1 LRGALTAILFVA
13 RASHAQ
19 KVESTL
25 DIGGAALRYA
35 DTLSTG
41 AATITP
47 HLIADWGSGF
57 IEASGT
63 YSQFTSGGGWSAQG
77 FLSAS
82 RFIPASRGFFAEVG
96 GFAGGSTH
104 NDGTRTGEAIANGR
118 LHLARDKSEFFLGFG
133 GGRTWD
139 GVAWRSLLLGEVGNS
154 IGSGPTSALFSI
166 SPTMVNDSIKY
177 ADAQASLFWKGEA
190 VDLGAML
197 GFRLGNQLTTLNAN
211 VKSWAS
217 ASVVFWMTP
226 RIGVAL
232 GGGNYPVDPTQGFP
246 GGRFVSLSLRL
257 TQGRH
262 LGQQA
267 SEQAG
272 QESRLPELAASTTPG
287 VTGFAASR
295 GVGDAVTLRV
305 NAPDAR
311 SVEVNGDFT
320 NWVPAQLAPAG
331 GGWWSSYFP
340 IKNGKYQMNIR
351 VNGGQWIVPPGL
363 LSMVDEFGG
372 TVGLL
377 VIE

>member
-1 LRGALTAILFVA
+1 VA

-19 KVESTL
+19 RVESNL

-47 HLIADWGSGF
+47 HLVADWGSGF

-63 YSQFTSGGGWSAQG
+63 YSQFTSGGGWSTQG

-82 RFIPASRGFFAEVG
+82 RFIPVSRGLFAEVG

-104 NDGTRTGEAIANGR
+104 NDGTRTGEVIANGR
-118 LHLARDKSEFFLGFG
+118 LHLARDNGELFLGLG

-139 GVAWRSLLLGEVGNS
+139 GAAWRSLLLGEVGTS

-177 ADAQASLFWKGEA
+177 ADAQASLSWKGEA
-190 VDLGAML
+190 VDLGAIL

-217 ASVVFWMTP
+217 TSAVFWLTP
-226 RIGVAL
+226 GIGVAL
-232 GGGNYPVDPTQGFP
+232 AGGNYPVDPTQGFP
-246 GGRFVSLSLRL
+246 GGRFLSLSLRL
-257 TQGRH
+257 AQGRH
-262 LGQQA
+262 PGQQV
-267 SEQAG
+267 SEQNG
-272 QESRLPELAASTTPG
+272 QESRLPEVAPSATSG
-287 VTGFAASR
+287 VTGFVASR
-295 GVGDAVTLRV
+295 GAGDAVTLRV
-305 NAPDAR
+305 NASHAR

-331 GGWWSSYFP
+331 GGWWSISFP

>member
-1 LRGALTAILFVA
+1 M
-13 RASHAQ
+13 
-19 KVESTL
+19 ESTL

-47 HLIADWGSGF
+47 HLVADWGSGF

-63 YSQFTSGGGWSAQG
+63 YSQFTSGGGWSTQG

-82 RFIPASRGFFAEVG
+82 RFIPASRGFFAELG

-104 NDGTRTGEAIANGR
+104 NDGTRTGEVIANGR
-118 LHLARDKSEFFLGFG
+118 LHLARDNSEYFLGLG

-139 GVAWRSLLLGEVGNS
+139 GAAWRSLLLGEVGTS
-154 IGSGPTSALFSI
+154 IGSGPTSALFSL

-177 ADAQASLFWKGEA
+177 ADAQASVSWKGET

-211 VKSWAS
+211 VRSWAS
-217 ASVVFWMTP
+217 ASAVFWMTP

-257 TQGRH
+257 AQGRRPSQ
-262 LGQQA
+262 LP
-267 SEQAG
+267 SEQSG
-272 QESRLPELAASTTPG
+272 QESRTTDLAPNPTTA
-287 VTGFAASR
+287 VTGFSAIRAA
-295 GVGDAVTLRV
+295 GKAVTLRV

-311 SVEVNGDFT
+311 SVEINGDFT
-320 NWVPAQLAPAG
+320 NWIPAPLSPMG
-331 GGWWSSYFP
+331 GGWWSTTIP
-340 IKNGKYQMNIR
+340 IKSGKYQMNVR
-351 VNGGQWIVPPGL
+351 VDGGQWIVPPGL

>member
-1 LRGALTAILFVA
+1 MA

-25 DIGGAALRYA
+25 DVGGAALRYA

-47 HLIADWGSGF
+47 HLVADWGSGF
-57 IEASGT
+57 IEAAGT
-63 YSQFTSGGGWSAQG
+63 YSRFTSGGGWSTQG

-82 RFIPASRGFFAEVG
+82 RFIPASRGFFAEIS

-104 NDGTRTGEAIANGR
+104 NDGTRTGEVIANGR
-118 LHLARDKSEFFLGFG
+118 LHLARDKSEFFLGVG

-139 GVAWRSLLLGEVGNS
+139 AIAWRSLLLGEAGAS
-154 IGSGPTSALFSI
+154 FGSGLTNALLTI
-166 SPTMVNDSIKY
+166 TPTMVNDSIKY
-177 ADAQASLFWKGEA
+177 ADAQAALSWKGE
-190 VDLGAML
+190 VLDLGALL
-197 GFRLGNQLTTLNAN
+197 GFRLGDQLTTLSVR

-217 ASVVFWMTP
+217 ASAVFWMTP

-246 GGRFVSLSLRL
+246 GGRFVSLSLRFA
-257 TQGRH
+257 QGRRP
-262 LGQQA
+262 GQQP
-267 SEQAG
+267 SEQSG
-272 QESRLPELAASTTPG
+272 QEPRLPELAPSTTPA
-287 VTGFAASR
+287 VTGFVATR

-311 SVEVNGDFT
+311 SVEINGDFT
-320 NWVPAQLAPAG
+320 NWIPAQLAPAG
-331 GGWWSSYFP
+331 GGWWSSTFP
-340 IKNGKYQMNIR
+340 IKSGKYQMNIR

>member
-1 LRGALTAILFVA
+1 LRGALTAILLVA

-47 HLIADWGSGF
+47 HLVADWGSGF

-63 YSQFTSGGGWSAQG
+63 YSQFTSGGGWSTQG

-104 NDGTRTGEAIANGR
+104 NDGTRTGEVIANGR
-118 LHLARDKSEFFLGFG
+118 LHLARDNSEFFLGFG

-139 GVAWRSLLLGEVGNS
+139 GAAWRSLLLGEVGTS
-154 IGSGPTSALFSI
+154 IGSGPTSALFSL

-177 ADAQASLFWKGEA
+177 ADAQASLSWKGEA

-217 ASVVFWMTP
+217 ASAVFWMTP
-226 RIGVAL
+226 GIGVAL

-257 TQGRH
+257 AQGRRPS
-262 LGQQA
+262 QP
-267 SEQAG
+267 SEQSG
-272 QESRLPELAASTTPG
+272 QESRLPELAPNTTSG
-287 VTGFAASR
+287 VTGFVATH
-295 GVGDAVTLRV
+295 GLGDAVTLRV

-311 SVEVNGDFT
+311 SVEINGDFT
-320 NWVPAQLAPAG
+320 NWVPAQLAAAG
-331 GGWWSSYFP
+331 GGWWSSTFP
-340 IKNGKYQMNIR
+340 IKNGKYQINIR